1 MNKIIFLK
9 NSNASL
15 TILFNFIFTKIKNI
29 FLKSQIKKFKK
40 ENINFLKNKQ
50 ITHDY
55 FSSHSYY
62 FFSIFK
68 ENITDKVLEIGSFE
82 GNSSMFLARYL
93 RDSKIYC
100 VDNWEG
106 TEEYQNLNFKTL
118 EQNFDNNIKEFNNIE
133 KFKCKSDVFFKN
145 NNAVFDLVYID
156 GYHDADQVM
165 KDFKNSW
172 KVLKKNGV
180 IICDDYIWQFSK
192 NIKKNPCYAI
202 NYCLNQLKDSYKILM
217 VTNSQIFI
225 KKI

>member
-68 ENITDKVLEIGSFE
+68 ANITDKVLEIGSFE

-106 TEEYQNLNFKTL
+106 TEEYQNLNFKT
-118 EQNFDNNIKEFNNIE
+118 
-133 KFKCKSDVFFKN
+133 
-145 NNAVFDLVYID
+145 
-156 GYHDADQVM
+156 
-165 KDFKNSW
+165 
-172 KVLKKNGV
+172 
-180 IICDDYIWQFSK
+180 
-192 NIKKNPCYAI
+192 
-202 NYCLNQLKDSYKILM
+202 
-217 VTNSQIFI
+217 
-225 KKI
+225 